1 MQQQGIYLIY
11 VDMLRETG
19 LLFCWTWCYNQR
31 SMHLNLK
38 TCEQYDNRL
47 V

>member
-11 VDMLRETG
+11 IDMLRATG
-19 LLFCWTWCYNQR
+19 LLFCWTWCYKQR
-31 SMHLNLK
+31 SIHLNSK
-38 TCEQYDNRL
+38 TYEQYDNQL

>member
-19 LLFCWTWCYNQR
+19 LLFCWTWCYKQKVHTSEFEN
-31 SMHLNLK
+31 M
-38 TCEQYDNRL
+38 
-47 V
+47 